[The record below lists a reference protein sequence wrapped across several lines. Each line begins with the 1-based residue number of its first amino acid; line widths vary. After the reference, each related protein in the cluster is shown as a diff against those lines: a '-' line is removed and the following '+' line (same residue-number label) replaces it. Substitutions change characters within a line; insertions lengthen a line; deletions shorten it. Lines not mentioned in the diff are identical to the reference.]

1 MLFWN
6 CCEGSAKLD
15 TEIEHIYPKSVH
27 NNIVQEYDA
36 NRHDIKRKINKKA
49 QTSRENLRTIFN
61 DITRSDPAGILVSF
75 RECGSSMFRA
85 RKLLQPNIPKS
96 AQEFCV
102 QLPTANFA
110 ANLKATIILG
120 NRIAVILSPT
130 NYTK

>member
-1 MLFWN
+1 MVVKGVQNWIL
-6 CCEGSAKLD
+6 
-15 TEIEHIYPKSVH
+15 EIELIYPKSEH
-27 NNIVQEYDA
+27 NHNVQEYDA
-36 NRHDIKRKINKKA
+36 DRHEIKRKINKKA

-61 DITRSDPAGILVSF
+61 VITRSDPAGILVSF
-75 RECGSSMFRA
+75 RECESSMFRA

-120 NRIAVILSPT
+120 NRIAVIFSPT